1 MEFNKCLGA
10 SAAAAEGR
18 TEGGDDDIN
27 NADSSV
33 VHEELDLVQMYL
45 TCLPE
50 RYMKAKFTGTAYLMC
65 LLLLKLYKVR
75 DFSANA

>member
-10 SAAAAEGR
+10 SSAAEEGR

-27 NADSSV
+27 NAGSSV
-33 VHEELDLVQMYL
+33 AHEELDLVQMYL
-45 TCLPE
+45 TFLPE
-50 RYMKAKFTGTAYLMC
+50 RYMKAKFTGTAYSMC
-65 LLLLKLYKVR
+65 WLLLKLYKVR